1 MYLWEVSF
9 FDVYIGHCVDIGDD
23 VDSGDAVDCIIIILF
38 RRRPLRAT
46 PTCILF
52 PLLYRPTR
60 GLTLVLLKM
69 FLVR

>member
-9 FDVYIGHCVDIGDD
+9 FDVDIGDD
-23 VDSGDAVDCIIIILF
+23 VDSGDDVDCIIIIMF

-69 FLVR
+69 FLAR

>member
-1 MYLWEVSF
+1 MGVLIYF
-9 FDVYIGHCVDIGDD
+9 D
-23 VDSGDAVDCIIIILF
+23 VDSGDDIDIGHVVDSGKDVDCIIIILF

-69 FLVR
+69 FLAR